1 MKHKSEVNYHIIL
14 ASGVLEPDLISV
26 NKNNKTFLVLQGCG
40 SQFIL
45 IAKTKELVIEQYM
58 PNFEKGKLRLR
69 DFLISYKRIF

>member
-1 MKHKSEVNYHIIL
+1 MKHKSEANYHIIL

-45 IAKTKELVIEQYM
+45 IAKTKELVIEKCM
-58 PNFEKGKLRLR
+58 PNFERSKLRLY